1 MSQEHLIPDQ
11 PFKMVLGMENAD
23 RLLRATGRE
32 ALSSLMK
39 DETRGICMMNGSI
52 IPLVYLCAGAIQ
64 HNIQISEIAMNMT
77 MIVPTKDP
85 EGNIVLTPDKDVTVP
100 NITVIKD
107 IADQLHVLNSLL
119 LHYPGKNIS
128 LFAPV
133 SKESTPHF
141 HSDELIP
148 ARVFTVE
155 TVKNKWIAGSCG
167 MDEGVLCHGDVAK
180 QSYLNAL
187 QRCCRVGVNTN
198 GFRNYEERVSFF
210 ENMLL
215 PWISTEDPLFK
226 LMVDLEI
233 AKASGDPQKVLS
245 LSENIFPVIEELL
258 SRNPL
263 LEDPT
268 AQSQVCSDLA

>member
-1 MSQEHLIPDQ
+1 MPETLLIPEQ
-11 PFKMVLGMENAD
+11 PFIIIPGMED
-23 RLLRATGRE
+23 PDHLLRITEGE
-32 ALSSLMK
+32 ALLSLMEN
-39 DETRGICMMNGSI
+39 ETEGVCMMNGSV
-52 IPLVYLCAGAIQ
+52 IPLVYLCSQAIQ
-64 HNIQISEIAMNMT
+64 LNVPINEIASKIT
-77 MIVPTKDP
+77 MIASTKDP
-85 EGNIVLTPDKDVTVP
+85 EGGIVLTSNKDISEP
-100 NITVIKD
+100 NITAIED
-107 IADQLHVLNSLL
+107 IADKLDVLKALL
-119 LHYPGKNIS
+119 LRYPGKYIK

-133 SKESTPHF
+133 SKESTPKF
-141 HSDELIP
+141 HPDGLIP
-148 ARVFTVE
+148 AEVFAFTTVE
-155 TVKNKWIAGSCG
+155 DKWIAGSCG

-180 QSYLNAL
+180 QSHLNAL

-245 LSENIFPVIEELL
+245 LSENIFPVTEELL

-263 LEDPT
+263 LEDPI
-268 AQSQVCSDLA
+268 AQSRSYSDLA